1 MLFAELLN
9 SLQSQDMDARLSDIA
24 LPYENTFEW
33 IWTAKEVD
41 FVSWLQSAEALYWI
55 SGKPGSGKSTIMKY
69 LYRNKQTEQNLRSS
83 GSCGKLIL
91 LSFFFHNRGSR
102 NQKSLEGLLHSLLY
116 QILSADKKLLDM
128 VIDTSLHHPKEQR
141 SRWLR
146 RELEET
152 FTLIMAQTITEVSI
166 CLFLDALDEYDG
178 DPESV
183 ASFLRS
189 VVAVPSNSGTRIK
202 VCFSSRLYNIFI
214 DEFGN
219 VPGFKIHEH
228 TKEDIEQ
235 VIAGRMSMSQSIKDI
250 LALGDIK
257 SRGQLEDVKRELVR
271 RAEGVFLWL
280 RFALDNILR
289 THREGGTMADIL
301 QLVSFLPDELDQFY
315 ELIVENVPQH
325 YRWETYVMLE
335 TVLRY
340 DGELKAEEL
349 SGVLAC
355 STITT
360 LKGTSKEFPFPTSA
374 DAAESQL
381 ARRLRSRCG
390 GLLELETRAK
400 SASKLR
406 DFSSHPRLGGFSDS
420 SRAEPSV
427 DAASIV
433 RFMHQT
439 VKEFVSRPGFRQ
451 LVLPKEHKLP
461 LENGHS
467 FLSVYGLC
475 CLYHAANTHTEAK
488 CHMPFLNH
496 TTDVELTTG
505 RSQKRLLDE
514 MPPSQFAALAPPEGS
529 FVSEVNSLM
538 SFAVSRN
545 LRLFVLETLE
555 ISGNEIVNQN
565 PMRSLLHYAVDRE
578 TRRIANRSE
587 SGDLLDMVAILL
599 KAGADVKATCNRT
612 VFKRAMTPF
621 QLLFDGLEDFPS
633 NIGPSQAVEDITRMV
648 QYFLEI
654 GGQDPNED
662 VSTSDF
668 KALHISSGDLTHVLL
683 KFGADVNAR
692 DGVRRTP
699 LDAVVELFNL
709 RFQEN
714 HYARLGEAYE
724 TVTSL
729 LSRGGRFT
737 KTIVREGFRPSRDGK
752 RWICALERFAEI
764 MEEGGYDRSPIQSE
778 LLRLQG

>member
-9 SLQSQDMDARLSDIA
+9 SLQSKDMDARLSDIA

-41 FVSWLQSAEALYWI
+41 FVSWLQSAGALYWI

-69 LYRNKQTEQNLRSS
+69 LYRNRQTQQNLRSS
-83 GSCGKLIL
+83 SSCGKLIL

-102 NQKSLEGLLHSLLY
+102 NQKSLEGLLRSLLY
-116 QILSADKKLLDM
+116 QILSTDEKLLDI
-128 VIDTSLHHPKEQR
+128 VIDAPLHDPKEQR
-141 SRWLR
+141 SSWLR

-152 FTLIMAQTITEVSI
+152 FTLIMAQAVTEVSI

-189 VVAVPSNSGTRIK
+189 VVAVPSNSKTRVK
-202 VCFSSRLYNIFI
+202 VCFSSRLYNVFI

-250 LALGDIK
+250 LALGDVK
-257 SRGQLEDVKRELVR
+257 ARWQFEDVKRELVH

-301 QLVSFLPDELDQFY
+301 QLVSSLPDELDQFY
-315 ELIVENVPQH
+315 ELILENVPQH
-325 YRWETYVMLE
+325 HRWESYVMLE

-360 LKGTSKEFPFPTSA
+360 LKGTSKKFPFPTSA

-390 GLLELETRAK
+390 GLLELETRVK
-400 SASKLR
+400 SASKRRFLAGG
-406 DFSSHPRLGGFSDS
+406 SSDSSSES

-427 DAASIV
+427 EAASIV

-439 VKEFVSRPGFRQ
+439 VKEFVSLPGFRQ
-451 LVLPKEHKLP
+451 LVLPKGYKLP

-475 CLYHAANTHTEAK
+475 RLYHAADTHAEVK
-488 CHMPFLNH
+488 CHKPFLNH

-505 RSQKRLLDE
+505 RSQK
-514 MPPSQFAALAPPEGS
+514 
-529 FVSEVNSLM
+529 N
-538 SFAVSRN
+538 
-545 LRLFVLETLE
+545 
-555 ISGNEIVNQN
+555 
-565 PMRSLLHYAVDRE
+565 Y
-578 TRRIANRSE
+578 
-587 SGDLLDMVAILL
+587 
-599 KAGADVKATCNRT
+599 
-612 VFKRAMTPF
+612 
-621 QLLFDGLEDFPS
+621 
-633 NIGPSQAVEDITRMV
+633 
-648 QYFLEI
+648 
-654 GGQDPNED
+654 
-662 VSTSDF
+662 
-668 KALHISSGDLTHVLL
+668 
-683 KFGADVNAR
+683 
-692 DGVRRTP
+692 
-699 LDAVVELFNL
+699 
-709 RFQEN
+709 
-714 HYARLGEAYE
+714 
-724 TVTSL
+724 
-729 LSRGGRFT
+729 
-737 KTIVREGFRPSRDGK
+737 
-752 RWICALERFAEI
+752 
-764 MEEGGYDRSPIQSE
+764 
-778 LLRLQG
+778 